1 VKQGDFVMVNVN
13 SYVVDMVDTDCFDLY
28 VSEDDGYTWEFYNW
42 YSSQSLAE
50 ATGKDLMEGLTDEA

>member
-1 VKQGDFVMVNVN
+1 MVNVT
-13 SYVVDMVDTDCFDLY
+13 SYVVDRVDEACFDLY

-50 ATGKDLMEGLTDEA
+50 ATGKDLMEVVSDEA